1 MQKKGYILVEG
12 HGEVGAVKN
21 LVTRVA
27 TQATGYQPWARP
39 LRWPNLHLWAP
50 PSGKGGLCK
59 GANYIRSKPDAGALL
74 ILRDEDDACPKDLAP
89 ETAQEI
95 DRLGLPFP
103 AAYVLLH
110 PEYEVLFLPCLSQM
124 TGKLPDGRPGL
135 EKSTR
140 WDRDSWEAR
149 RGIKEWLSRH
159 YPSGRV
165 YKPTLDQ
172 LPLTRKLD
180 LDVLRQANVPSF
192 GSLER
197 AMRFLT
203 MHWGEPNRVYPP
215 AASFPS

>member
-1 MQKKGYILVEG
+1 M
-12 HGEVGAVKN
+12 
-21 LVTRVA
+21 
-27 TQATGYQPWARP
+27 
-39 LRWPNLHLWAP
+39 
-50 PSGKGGLCK
+50 
-59 GANYIRSKPDAGALL
+59 

-89 ETAQEI
+89 ETAEKI
-95 DRLGLPFP
+95 GGLGLPFP

-124 TGKLPDGRPGL
+124 TGRFPDGRSGL
-135 EKSTR
+135 RTSAE

-149 RGIKEWLSRH
+149 RGIKEWLSGH

-180 LDVLRQANVPSF
+180 FDVLRQANVPSF

-197 AMRFLT
+197 AIRFLR
-203 MHWGEPNRVYPP
+203 MHWGEPGMVYPP
-215 AASFPS
+215 DDSAPLS